1 MKPKQKRVVL
11 GPIHSSTAMLLSN
24 PSCSGW
30 IAAQTG
36 AGRHQHSFT
45 LRAGRR
51 LVVRAVAESKEYYD
65 YKDMPPMPLTVARIS
80 IPELGH
86 IVSHAQDAQ

>member
-1 MKPKQKRVVL
+1 MIL
-11 GPIHSSTAMLLSN
+11 SS
-24 PSCSGW
+24 PSTSGR

-36 AGRHQHSFT
+36 AGRQRHSLA
-45 LRAGRR
+45 LRASRR

-86 IVSHAQDAQ
+86 TVSHKGKTREHLMRGEH